1 MNETLARAKAHETRI
16 RELEEEVQAND
27 RVETLEKSLKGT
39 QDRAESLEFQLS
51 KSKQVS
57 ALVLSLFFSLLS
69 LFTPVSHM
77 RLTIHQGTSK
87 IKG

>member
-1 MNETLARAKAHETRI
+1 MNETLTRAKAHETRI

-57 ALVLSLFFSLLS
+57 APDSLCLFSP
-69 LFTPVSHM
+69 FV
-77 RLTIHQGTSK
+77 IHSCHT
-87 IKG
+87 